1 MRQAGSPARCSG
13 ASDTTWGSCG
23 MRGRRRARACD
34 YFRRTGAM
42 IFAYITVFPR
52 TRSGFFVYASMEGPA
67 RPIHGGHPP
76 DPNVPLGRGLARDRD
91 PDFRPALLRRRL
103 VRRVVED
110 TQRVEPGPDARFLRP
125 AVQPTPIRLE
135 WDLVIAAD
143 VLDVR
148 QFHRLVSL
156 DFDRRHPCAPG
167 VRTTHR

>member
-67 RPIHGGHPP
+67 HSYPFSETHELSSRYASRYSPEG
-76 DPNVPLGRGLARDRD
+76 PLKESAATSMAGISRIRTAPSGA
-91 PDFRPALLRRRL
+91 A
-103 VRRVVED
+103 
-110 TQRVEPGPDARFLRP
+110 FLRP
-125 AVQPTPIRLE
+125 AVQPLHIRLE

-148 QFHRLVSL
+148 QFHRLASL
-156 DFDRRHPCAPG
+156 DFDRRHPCTSG
-167 VRTTHR
+167 VRTT